1 MTDYYYESARVRT
14 LESMI
19 VGKERLATLLETKTE
34 EERIAILREAKVPV
48 VTDEGGMLLRE
59 ETLLALLKSAYME
72 LRELDPDGKAINLWL
87 YPYDCNNIKAA
98 IKAFLRK
105 IDPASMLFDFGT
117 IPASDLVE
125 ALNTGNYEALGELGE
140 AAKKAVSA
148 YERTRDPQQIDLILD
163 RACYEIMLRL
173 AKESGVAFA
182 LELVQVKIDL
192 VNLMMAIRI
201 SRMKRGEEGK
211 LFLKNAFLSGG
222 ELSTDWILH
231 EIEAGEA
238 ELTERLLYTSYEDFA
253 KEIKAGDGSLSQIER
268 AADDAFM
275 KRLKAAKME
284 SMGPEV
290 LLGFLLGHETEVK
303 NLRILLSGKEAGLD
317 NTTIRERIR
326 ESYV

>member
-148 YERTRDPQQIDLILD
+148 YERTRDPQQIDLILHRCLPPPD
-163 RACYEIMLRL
+163 R
-173 AKESGVAFA
+173 
-182 LELVQVKIDL
+182 
-192 VNLMMAIRI
+192 
-201 SRMKRGEEGK
+201 
-211 LFLKNAFLSGG
+211 
-222 ELSTDWILH
+222 
-231 EIEAGEA
+231 
-238 ELTERLLYTSYEDFA
+238 
-253 KEIKAGDGSLSQIER
+253 R
-268 AADDAFM
+268 ASPA
-275 KRLKAAKME
+275 
-284 SMGPEV
+284 
-290 LLGFLLGHETEVK
+290 
-303 NLRILLSGKEAGLD
+303 
-317 NTTIRERIR
+317 
-326 ESYV
+326 